1 MYYYNETETV
11 FIAGKHIPE
20 NMIDIASDSRKKVE
34 RALLIGIRAPEETD
48 AEVYE
53 HLDELADLVRNLDIV
68 PLEPLVVNLHT
79 VMPQYYVGSGKAR
92 EIAQIAQECEAD
104 CLIFDTPLTPSQQ
117 RNWERLTKTCV
128 IDREEVILDIFA
140 ERAQTREAVLQ
151 VELARAQYSLP
162 RLTRA

>member
-79 VMPQYYVGSGKAR
+79 VMPQYYVGLRQSPRNRPDRAGVRSGLPDLRHPADAVPA
-92 EIAQIAQECEAD
+92 AQLGAAHQN
-104 CLIFDTPLTPSQQ
+104 L
-117 RNWERLTKTCV
+117 R
-128 IDREEVILDIFA
+128 DR
-140 ERAQTREAVLQ
+140 
-151 VELARAQYSLP
+151 P
-162 RLTRA
+162 RGGDPRYFRGTRADP

>member
-1 MYYYNETETV
+1 MNPYSEEPEPKSGASANSATRALSANITGISRIIKEPAEADPRFFRHLSHSFLWNSAKPVYYYNETETV

-68 PLEPLVVNLHT
+68 PLAMISL
-79 VMPQYYVGSGKAR
+79 
-92 EIAQIAQECEAD
+92 
-104 CLIFDTPLTPSQQ
+104 LITL
-117 RNWERLTKTCV
+117 NCKK
-128 IDREEVILDIFA
+128 
-140 ERAQTREAVLQ
+140 
-151 VELARAQYSLP
+151 
-162 RLTRA
+162 